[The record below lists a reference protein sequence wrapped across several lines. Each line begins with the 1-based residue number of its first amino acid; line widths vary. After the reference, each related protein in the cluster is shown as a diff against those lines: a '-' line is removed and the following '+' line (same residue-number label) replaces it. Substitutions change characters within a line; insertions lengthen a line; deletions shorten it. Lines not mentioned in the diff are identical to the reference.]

1 MTQYVAVEASSRR
14 ILGAVGRRD
23 PENFNGVIDLRPF
36 PRNGTVY
43 YLWQARLESSPRP
56 SCVQL
61 WTEGAP
67 EWVETAPLSEIQAQA
82 LQEIDAAAEALR
94 LAVVN
99 HMPMQTEEYRQALQQ
114 AQAWRTAGYPETDEQ
129 PAPPDVTCWAMAKWR
144 AGWSARQACD
154 DILST
159 AALWE
164 AVLSKV
170 RMLRLANKE
179 DVRYAGDVAAINGIV
194 ADMRADMQKIAQQ
207 MGLPVKYDNSITFK
221 EV

>member
-23 PENFNGVIDLRPF
+23 PESFDGVIDLRPF
-36 PRNGTVY
+36 PRNGVVY
-43 YLWQARLESSPRP
+43 YPWQARLESAPRP
-56 SCVQL
+56 SCVHF
-61 WTEGAP
+61 WTEGVP
-67 EWVETAPLSEIQAQA
+67 KWVETAPLSEIQAQA

-114 AQAWRTAGYPETDEQ
+114 AQAWRAADYPETDEE
-129 PAPPDVTCWAMAKWR
+129 PAPADIVSWAVAKWR

-179 DVRYAGDVAAINGIV
+179 DVRHAVDVAAINGIV

-207 MGLPVKYDNSITFK
+207 MGLSSQYDNGPTFK